1 MNYTELQ
8 TAVEDYC
15 ENTFT
20 DTDFA
25 TMTKLAE
32 QKIYNSVQLPSLRK
46 NVQGVLTSGFQYL
59 AAPTDFLSVFSIAVV
74 DALGAYTYLLN
85 KDVNFIREAY
95 PTPSS
100 TGTPKYYAVF
110 GPDSATLTELTFIL
124 GPTPSAGLTTELH
137 YFYYPVSIVT
147 VSGVATGLQL
157 SALGGNY
164 VNGTY
169 TGIPLTTTTG
179 VGSGITANVT
189 VASGAISTIT
199 VASGGTN
206 YGVSDLLSLAETYFT
221 FGGGGGSI
229 EAQVTGI
236 TTTNP
241 SGTSWLGD
249 NFDSALFNAVMVEA
263 IRFMKGEAD
272 MVALY
277 ADAYKQ
283 SLTLLKNLGDGKLR
297 QDAYRSGQV
306 RTQVI

>member
-1 MNYTELQ
+1 MNYTQLKA
-8 TAVEDYC
+8 AVEDYC

-20 DTDFA
+20 STDFA
-25 TMTKLAE
+25 TMTELAE

-46 NVQGVLTSGFQYL
+46 NVTGSLTATNAYL
-59 AAPTDFLSVFSIAVV
+59 ALPYDFLSVFSLAVV
-74 DALGAYTYLLN
+74 DATGAYTYLLN

-95 PTPSS
+95 PIPTE

-110 GPDSATLTELTFIL
+110 GPDSASLQELTFIL
-124 GPTPSAGLTTELH
+124 GPTPSAGLTAELH

-147 VSGVATGLQL
+147 
-157 SALGGNY
+157 
-164 VNGTY
+164 
-169 TGIPLTTTTG
+169 
-179 VGSGITANVT
+179 
-189 VASGAISTIT
+189 
-199 VASGGTN
+199 
-206 YGVSDLLSLAETYFT
+206 
-221 FGGGGGSI
+221 
-229 EAQVTGI
+229 
-236 TTTNP
+236 

-263 IRFMKGEAD
+263 IRFMKGEPD